1 MNRYLELLRIQHV
14 FHTYTP
20 ENVYVNIFC
29 NYAGCQVHG
38 SSLPAGWQAGF
49 RGSLFPDEVGIHGF
63 RQCIKVVIYR
73 NVAVSRVF

>member
-29 NYAGCQVHG
+29 NYTGCQVHG
-38 SSLPAGWQAGF
+38 SGVQGF
-49 RGSLFPDEVGIHGF
+49 PMKSGF
-63 RQCIKVVIYR
+63 K
-73 NVAVSRVF
+73 SSVFLGK